1 MPKVRFNIKTNLRG
15 TVYESGDECVL
26 SEKDIKIFSGEDAS
40 KTPHLIRVTKGEDNA
55 KKDDEVGR
63 S

>member
-15 TVYESGDECVL
+15 TVYNAGDEATL
-26 SEKDIKIFSGEDAS
+26 NEKDISIFNGEGSNKMQHVVRLS
-40 KTPHLIRVTKGEDNA
+40 KGGHDV

-63 S
+63 T